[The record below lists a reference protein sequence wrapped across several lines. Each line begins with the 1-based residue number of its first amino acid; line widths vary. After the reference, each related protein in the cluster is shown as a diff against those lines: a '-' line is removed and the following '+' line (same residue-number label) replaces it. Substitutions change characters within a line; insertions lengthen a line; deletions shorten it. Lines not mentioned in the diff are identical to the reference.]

1 MAQQNMKVRP
11 VLLKR
16 NSLESVE
23 LVKQPHHRRSKS
35 QQVRFKDDGTCKTPP
50 GPPEVEAHTSE
61 DPAAMGKAQAPRH
74 HHLPAYSLSFPRPQK
89 AGGSRNIAIQ
99 TSPSLRKHFPIFK
112 RKRLTASKSLV
123 EMPTAPQSAIQ
134 VNGNLSEQDIV
145 SSELAYLRLAQRLED
160 GPRRVKAPHPFL
172 PRMAKVQSNGPV
184 SICLEAGTWRASES
198 AAAAIQVP
206 DDMYH
211 SPSWA
216 AGEPAFGQHRSAETS
231 NSIPP
236 AAVDV
241 HAGDGRRALPPDSE
255 RSPPCSNATSGA
267 HHVPGIGKLRPE
279 LLLPK
284 DNSSDKDFGALSSLP
299 KDTWAPSPPRTHS
312 CPSPG
317 QPTHGRPAHPG
328 GVSDCS
334 SPGDH
339 HQELPSLKPNDAP
352 KSAPA
357 CPEQTASTPTPSDAP
372 EPRRCPGN
380 DRLPSPLPRRETK
393 LQSGREVGGINQI
406 HLARGEL
413 CDLQGRLQSVEE
425 SLHSNQEKIK
435 VLLNVIQDLEKARA
449 LTEGRN
455 FYRTG
460 QDLNNCRT
468 CQNTACIIYSVE
480 YDFRQ
485 QEGRFHEVLQSL
497 EEAEPP
503 EEPSPQ
509 PKSPAEPPVPERQDL
524 RRKTKKVKKK
534 CFWWI

>member
-1 MAQQNMKVRP
+1 MAQQSTKVRP

-35 QQVRFKDDGTCKTPP
+35 QQVRFKEDGTSKTPP
-50 GPPEVEAHTSE
+50 GLAEADVQTSE
-61 DPAAMGKAQAPRH
+61 DPAVMGKTQASRH
-74 HHLPAYSLSFPRPQK
+74 HHLPTYSLSFPRSQK
-89 AGGSRNIAIQ
+89 AGGFRNIAIQ
-99 TSPSLRKHFPIFK
+99 TSPSLRKHFPVFK

-145 SSELAYLRLAQRLED
+145 SSDLAYLRLAPHLED
-160 GPRRVKAPHPFL
+160 GPRRVKVSHSFL
-172 PRMAKVQSNGPV
+172 PRMSKVQSNGPV
-184 SICLEAGTWRASES
+184 NICLEAGTWRASEKVT
-198 AAAAIQVP
+198 AAVQVP
-206 DDMYH
+206 DDIYH
-211 SPSWA
+211 SPTWA
-216 AGEPAFGQHRSAETS
+216 DRESTFSPDRSAEVS
-231 NSIPP
+231 NSTP
-236 AAVDV
+236 ALDDTCP
-241 HAGDGRRALPPDSE
+241 GDGRRVWPSDSE
-255 RSPPCSNATSGA
+255 RSPSCLFATSGA
-267 HHVPGIGKLRPE
+267 NHMPGTGKLKPE

-284 DNSSDKDFGALSSLP
+284 DNHDDRDPGPLSSR
-299 KDTWAPSPPRTHS
+299 SHPRTHS
-312 CPSPG
+312 SPPPG
-317 QPTHGRPAHPG
+317 SHSQPAQPG
-328 GVSDCS
+328 GASDCS
-334 SPGDH
+334 
-339 HQELPSLKPNDAP
+339 PSSNNHLDLQPLKTTSES
-352 KSAPA
+352 KSAPV
-357 CPEQTASTPTPSDAP
+357 CQEQTAKNPIQSDDQ
-372 EPRRCPGN
+372 EFQNCPGSGH
-380 DRLPSPLPRRETK
+380 LPSSLPRRETK
-393 LQSGREVGGINQI
+393 HQSNRETGGIDQI
-406 HLARGEL
+406 HLAQGEL

-460 QDLNNCRT
+460 QDLNNCST

-497 EEAEPP
+497 EEAEPV
-503 EEPSPQ
+503 EEASPP
-509 PKSPAEPPVPERQDL
+509 PKSPTEPPVPEKQDL

>member
-23 LVKQPHHRRSKS
+23 FVKQPHHRRSKS
-35 QQVRFKDDGTCKTPP
+35 QQVRFKEDGTTKNPTGLAEVDVQTP
-50 GPPEVEAHTSE
+50 E
-61 DPAAMGKAQAPRH
+61 DPAVMGKTQATRH
-74 HHLPAYSLSFPRPQK
+74 HHPPTYSLSFPRSQK
-89 AGGSRNIAIQ
+89 AGGFRNIAIQ
-99 TSPSLRKHFPIFK
+99 TSPSLRKHFPVFK

-123 EMPTAPQSAIQ
+123 EMPTASQSAIQ

-145 SSELAYLRLAQRLED
+145 SSDLAYLRLAQHLED
-160 GPRRVKAPHPFL
+160 GPRRVKVSHAFL
-172 PRMAKVQSNGPV
+172 PRVPKVQSNGPV
-184 SICLEAGTWRASES
+184 SICLEAGTWRSLEKAT
-198 AAAAIQVP
+198 AAIQVP
-206 DDMYH
+206 DDIYH
-211 SPSWA
+211 SPSWEA
-216 AGEPAFGQHRSAETS
+216 RESALSPDRSAEVS
-231 NSIPP
+231 NSIQPLDDTRP
-236 AAVDV
+236 
-241 HAGDGRRALPPDSE
+241 GDGRRVTPLDSE
-255 RSPPCSNATSGA
+255 KSTSCLNATSVA
-267 HHVPGIGKLRPE
+267 SHTPGREKLKPE

-284 DNSSDKDFGALSSLP
+284 DNSDDKDLGSLSSQS
-299 KDTWAPSPPRTHS
+299 KETCVPSPPRTHS
-312 CPSPG
+312 SPSQG
-317 QPTHGRPAHPG
+317 SHSQPAHPG
-328 GVSDCS
+328 RASDCPS
-334 SPGDH
+334 SSNN
-339 HQELPSLKPNDAP
+339 HQNLVSLKTNSAS
-352 KSAPA
+352 KSAPG
-357 CPEQTASTPTPSDAP
+357 CQEQTANNPTESDTLEFP
-372 EPRRCPGN
+372 NCPGSN
-380 DRLPSPLPRRETK
+380 HLPSCLSRSETK
-393 LQSGREVGGINQI
+393 LQSNREISDINQI

-460 QDLNNCRT
+460 QDLNNCST

-497 EEAEPP
+497 EEAEPV
-503 EEPSPQ
+503 EEASPP
-509 PKSPAEPPVPERQDL
+509 PKSPAEPPAPEKQDL

>member
-23 LVKQPHHRRSKS
+23 FVKQPHHRRSKS
-35 QQVRFKDDGTCKTPP
+35 QQVRFKEDGTSKTPP
-50 GPPEVEAHTSE
+50 GLAEADVHTSE
-61 DPAAMGKAQAPRH
+61 DPTVMGKTQASRH
-74 HHLPAYSLSFPRPQK
+74 HHLPTYSLSFPRAQK
-89 AGGSRNIAIQ
+89 AGGFQNIGIQ
-99 TSPSLRKHFPIFK
+99 TSPSLRKHFPVFK

-123 EMPTAPQSAIQ
+123 EMPTASQSAIQ

-145 SSELAYLRLAQRLED
+145 SSDLAYLRLAQHLED
-160 GPRRVKAPHPFL
+160 GPRRVQVSHPFL
-172 PRMAKVQSNGPV
+172 PRMSKVQSNGPV
-184 SICLEAGTWRASES
+184 SICLEAGTWRASEK
-198 AAAAIQVP
+198 ATAAIQVP
-206 DDMYH
+206 EDIYH
-211 SPSWA
+211 SPTWA
-216 AGEPAFGQHRSAETS
+216 AAEPTSSQDRSAEIS
-231 NSIPP
+231 NS
-236 AAVDV
+236 V
-241 HAGDGRRALPPDSE
+241 HPLADMCPGDGERAPPSDAE
-255 RSPPCSNATSGA
+255 SPASRVNATSGA
-267 HHVPGIGKLRPE
+267 NHMPGTGTLNTE

-284 DNSSDKDFGALSSLP
+284 DNSDDKGFGPLSSRS
-299 KDTWAPSPPRTHS
+299 KEMCVPSAPRTHDS
-312 CPSPG
+312 PSPG
-317 QPTHGRPAHPG
+317 SGSQPAHPG
-328 GVSDCS
+328 GASDCS
-334 SPGDH
+334 SSSNS
-339 HQELPSLKPNDAP
+339 HQDLLAPKPNNSSESVP
-352 KSAPA
+352 ECK
-357 CPEQTASTPTPSDAP
+357 EQTAKNPTQSDTP
-372 EPRRCPGN
+372 EFRNCPGN
-380 DRLPSPLPRRETK
+380 DHLPSFLPTRETRF
-393 LQSGREVGGINQI
+393 QSHREISGINQI

-460 QDLNNCRT
+460 QDLNNCST

-497 EEAEPP
+497 EEAEPA
-503 EEPSPQ
+503 EEPPPP
-509 PKSPAEPPVPERQDL
+509 PKSPAEAPVPEKQDL

>member
-35 QQVRFKDDGTCKTPP
+35 QQVRFKEDGNTKNPSGLAEVDVRTPEEP
-50 GPPEVEAHTSE
+50 VVMKKIP
-61 DPAAMGKAQAPRH
+61 APRH
-74 HHLPAYSLSFPRPQK
+74 HHPPTYSLSFPRSQK
-89 AGGSRNIAIQ
+89 AGGFQNIAIQ
-99 TSPSLRKHFPIFK
+99 TSPSLRKHFPVFK
-112 RKRLTASKSLV
+112 RKKLTASKSLV

-145 SSELAYLRLAQRLED
+145 SSDLAYVRLAQHLED
-160 GPRRVKAPHPFL
+160 GPRRVKVSHPFL
-172 PRMAKVQSNGPV
+172 PTVSKVQSNGPV
-184 SICLEAGTWRASES
+184 SICLEAGTWRASEK
-198 AAAAIQVP
+198 ATAAIQVP
-206 DDMYH
+206 DDIYH
-211 SPSWA
+211 SPSQEA
-216 AGEPAFGQHRSAETS
+216 RESTFSPDRSAEKT
-231 NSIPP
+231 NSAHPL
-236 AAVDV
+236 VDMCP
-241 HAGDGRRALPPDSE
+241 DNGRRVTPSDSE
-255 RSPPCSNATSGA
+255 RSPSCLNATSGA
-267 HHVPGIGKLRPE
+267 NHMPGTEKLKPE
-279 LLLPK
+279 LLVPK
-284 DNSSDKDFGALSSLP
+284 DISDDKDPGPLLSQS
-299 KDTWAPSPPRTHS
+299 KEMCVPSPSRTHS
-312 CPSPG
+312 LPLPG
-317 QPTHGRPAHPG
+317 SHSQPAHPG
-328 GVSDCS
+328 RAPDC
-334 SPGDH
+334 
-339 HQELPSLKPNDAP
+339 PSLSNNQQDLVSLKTNSAS
-352 KSAPA
+352 KSAPT
-357 CPEQTASTPTPSDAP
+357 CQEQMAKNPTQSDAW
-372 EPRRCPGN
+372 EFQNCPGS
-380 DRLPSPLPRRETK
+380 DHLPSPLPRSENK
-393 LQSGREVGGINQI
+393 LQSNREISGINQI

-460 QDLNNCRT
+460 QDLNNCST

-497 EEAEPP
+497 EEAEPV
-503 EEPSPQ
+503 EEASPP
-509 PKSPAEPPVPERQDL
+509 PKSPAEPPAPEKQDL

>member
-1 MAQQNMKVRP
+1 MAQPSVRVRP
-11 VLLKR
+11 ALLKR

-23 LVKQPHHRRSKS
+23 LVRHPHHRRSKS
-35 QQVRFKDDGTCKTPP
+35 QQVRFKDDGAGKTPP
-50 GPPEVEAHTSE
+50 GLAEVDVHAPE
-61 DPAAMGKAQAPRH
+61 DPAVVGQTHAPRH
-74 HHLPAYSLSFPRPQK
+74 HHLPTYSLSFPRSQK
-89 AGGSRNIAIQ
+89 AGGCRHIAIQ

-123 EMPTAPQSAIQ
+123 EMPTASPSAVQ

-145 SSELAYLRLAQRLED
+145 SADLAYLRLAQHLED
-160 GPRRVKAPHPFL
+160 GPRRVKVSHPFL

-184 SICLEAGTWRASES
+184 SICLEAGTWRASEK
-198 AAAAIQVP
+198 ATAAIQVP
-206 DDMYH
+206 DDIFH
-211 SPSWA
+211 SPTWA
-216 AGEPAFGQHRSAETS
+216 AREPSFRSAEIS
-231 NSIPP
+231 NPIPP
-236 AAVDV
+236 VADLCP
-241 HAGDGRRALPPDSE
+241 GDGRRMLPSDSE
-255 RSPPCSNATSGA
+255 RSPSCLNTTSGA
-267 HHVPGIGKLRPE
+267 NHMPGTGKLKRE

-284 DNSSDKDFGALSSLP
+284 DNSDDKDLGPPSFRS
-299 KDTWAPSPPRTHS
+299 KDTCVPSPPRTHS
-312 CPSPG
+312 SPSPG
-317 QPTHGRPAHPG
+317 APSQPAQPG
-328 GVSDCS
+328 GAADCS
-334 SPGDH
+334 PSSNNHRG
-339 HQELPSLKPNDAP
+339 LPSLRPSSAS
-352 KSAPA
+352 KSAPP
-357 CPEQTASTPTPSDAP
+357 CQEQTGQNPTQSDTP
-372 EPRRCPGN
+372 EFRNCPAN
-380 DRLPSPLPRRETK
+380 YRLPSSLPRRETK
-393 LQSGREVGGINQI
+393 LQSNREVGGINQI

-460 QDLNNCRT
+460 QDLNNCST

-497 EEAEPP
+497 EEAEPA
-503 EEPSPQ
+503 EEPSP
-509 PKSPAEPPVPERQDL
+509 PPTSTAEPPVPEKQDL